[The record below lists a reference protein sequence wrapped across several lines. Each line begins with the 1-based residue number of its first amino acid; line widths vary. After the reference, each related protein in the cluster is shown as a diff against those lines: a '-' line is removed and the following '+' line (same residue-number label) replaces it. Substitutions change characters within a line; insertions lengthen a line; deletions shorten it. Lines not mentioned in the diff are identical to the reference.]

1 MLKVYEEV
9 NTLDKRCYDKFFLS
23 EDLLMEQAA
32 SSMYS
37 YINKK
42 FKKNKTI
49 LIVCGTGNNAA
60 DGLALA
66 RMLYTKY
73 DVKLYIPY
81 ELKSSM
87 AILQEKRVK
96 ALGLKI
102 VSYAS
107 SCDIL
112 VDCLFGTGLN
122 KPLDDTRKTLIDKLN
137 RLKAFKIAC
146 DIPSGINIKGQIKS
160 KAFIADITITMGAL
174 KSSLYSDAAKDYVGK
189 VIVSNLGIQREM
201 YEIEDNNIFLLE
213 KKDMKLPFRKKN
225 NTHKGLFG
233 HLSVIVGEK
242 EGAGIIAGNAAF
254 SFGAGLVSV
263 ITHKELSL
271 PNHLMQ
277 SHKLPLNTTAIA
289 LGMGL
294 GNFEKN
300 EIKNILSKK
309 VKKIIDA
316 DMFYEEMILNVL
328 KDDVVLTP
336 HPKEFV
342 SLLKLSKI
350 YDININELQENRFK
364 YIYEFSKQYPKV
376 TILLKGSN
384 TLIAKDGKI
393 LINRFG
399 TPSLSKGGSG
409 DVLSGLIASLLAQN
423 YSSFEAAYVASLA
436 HAIAASKYKKNNY
449 SLSPQDIIDE
459 VKKL

>member
-96 ALGLKI
+96 SLGLKI

-112 VDCLFGTGLN
+112 VDCIFGTGLN

-189 VIVSNLGIQREM
+189 IIVSNLGIQREM
-201 YEIEDNNIFLLE
+201 YENEDNNIFYA
-213 KKDMKLPFRKKN
+213 KKPYA
-225 NTHKGLFG
+225 
-233 HLSVIVGEK
+233 SWV
-242 EGAGIIAGNAAF
+242 
-254 SFGAGLVSV
+254 
-263 ITHKELSL
+263 
-271 PNHLMQ
+271 
-277 SHKLPLNTTAIA
+277 LNTTTATWHSPIGDA
-289 LGMGL
+289 PDLGA
-294 GNFEKN
+294 EADTHYYDWN
-300 EIKNILSKK
+300 ESSGAWDKK
-309 VKKIIDA
+309 A
-316 DMFYEEMILNVL
+316 
-328 KDDVVLTP
+328 
-336 HPKEFV
+336 
-342 SLLKLSKI
+342 
-350 YDININELQENRFK
+350 R
-364 YIYEFSKQYPKV
+364 
-376 TILLKGSN
+376 
-384 TLIAKDGKI
+384 
-393 LINRFG
+393 
-399 TPSLSKGGSG
+399 
-409 DVLSGLIASLLAQN
+409 
-423 YSSFEAAYVASLA
+423 
-436 HAIAASKYKKNNY
+436 
-449 SLSPQDIIDE
+449 
-459 VKKL
+459 